1 MAKMKQL
8 VKLEGFGNVQMLEAD
23 VPEPDPDGVVVEVKR
38 SLISRGS
45 ELFKRYVAEEALPPR
60 MMGYS
65 DAGDVVAAGPDV
77 DDYSIGQRV
86 MVMGPHAQY
95 ASGAGTGERRP
106 RVTALPSD
114 IDYDAATFL
123 PLAAGGVAWSRATPI
138 EPGDT
143 VVVQGQGLVG
153 NLYSQA
159 VRQRQPGRVI
169 TTDAYDFRLDIS
181 RRCGADETVNV
192 LETDSVE
199 AVMDLTGG
207 EGADVVV
214 ECVGGFA
221 GVKSFEQT
229 MQMVK
234 RDGVVHLIALYQGQP
249 LRLDSGQMMN
259 KQMIGGYWRSPGGP
273 SETDMRDTADMLTD
287 GRIVVGPL
295 ITHRYQWEQTPEA
308 YQYLYENPDEALGV
322 VIEWDR

>member
-1 MAKMKQL
+1 MTKMKQL

-23 VPEPDPDGVVVEVKR
+23 IPQPAPDGVVVEVKR

-45 ELFKRYVAEEALPPR
+45 ELFKRYVAEEALPPS

-65 DAGDVVAAGPDV
+65 DAGDVAAAGQDV
-77 DDYSIGQRV
+77 ADYSIGQRV

-95 ASGAGTGERRP
+95 AAGAGTGERRP

-169 TTDAYDFRLDIS
+169 TTDAYDFRLGIS

-259 KQMIGGYWRSPGGP
+259 KQMVGGYWNSPGGP

-287 GRIVVGPL
+287 GRITVGPL

>member
-1 MAKMKQL
+1 MTKMKQL

-23 VPEPDPDGVVVEVKR
+23 IPQPDPDGVVVEVKR

-45 ELFKRYVAEEALPPR
+45 ELFKRYVAAEALPPS

-95 ASGAGTGERRP
+95 AAGAGTGDRRP

-159 VRQRQPGRVI
+159 VRQRQPSRVI
-169 TTDAYDFRLDIS
+169 TTDAYDFRLNIS
-181 RRCGADETVNV
+181 RQCGTDDTVNV

-207 EGADVVV
+207 KGADVVV

-287 GRIVVGPL
+287 GRITVGPL
-295 ITHRYQWEQTPEA
+295 ITHRYQWKQTPEA
-308 YQYLYENPDEALGV
+308 YQYLYENPNEALGV

>member
-1 MAKMKQL
+1 MTKMKQL

-23 VPEPDPDGVVVEVKR
+23 IPQPDPDGVVVEVKR

-45 ELFKRYVAEEALPPR
+45 ELFKRYVAEEALPPS

-77 DDYSIGQRV
+77 DGYSIGQRV

-95 ASGAGTGERRP
+95 ASGAGTGDNRP
-106 RVTALPSD
+106 RVSALPSE

-159 VRQRQPGRVI
+159 VRQREPGRVI

-181 RRCGADETVNV
+181 SRCGADETINV
-192 LETDSVE
+192 SKVDSVE

-221 GVKSFEQT
+221 GGQVIRADDADDQAGRRRAPDRPVPRTAPATGQRPDDEQADDRRILE
-229 MQMVK
+229 VARRAE
-234 RDGVVHLIALYQGQP
+234 RDGHAGH
-249 LRLDSGQMMN
+249 
-259 KQMIGGYWRSPGGP
+259 GGY
-273 SETDMRDTADMLTD
+273 AD
-287 GRIVVGPL
+287 GRAYHRRPADHAQVSVG
-295 ITHRYQWEQTPEA
+295 A
-308 YQYLYENPDEALGV
+308 DA
-322 VIEWDR
+322 

>member
-8 VKLEGFGNVQMLEAD
+8 VKLEGFGNVRMLEAD
-23 VPEPDPDGVVVEVKR
+23 VPQPDPDGVVVEVKR

-45 ELFKRYVAEEALPPR
+45 ELFKRYVAEEALPPS

-77 DDYSIGQRV
+77 DGYAVGQRV
-86 MVMGPHAQY
+86 MVQGPHAQY
-95 ASGAGTGERRP
+95 AAGAGSGGRRS
-106 RVTALPSD
+106 RVSALPPD

-159 VRQRQPGRVI
+159 VRQRRPGRVI

-181 RRCGADETVNV
+181 RRCGADNTVNV
-192 LETDSVE
+192 QETDSVE

-207 EGADVVV
+207 RGADVVV

-229 MQMVK
+229 MRMVK

-249 LRLDSGQMMN
+249 LRLDSGLMMN

-273 SETDMRDTADMLTD
+273 SEKDMRDTADMLTD
-287 GRIVVGPL
+287 GRIAVGPL
-295 ITHRYQWEQTPEA
+295 ITHRYHWEQTPDA
-308 YQYLYENPDEALGV
+308 YHYLYENPNEALGII
-322 VIEWDR
+322 IEWDR